1 MTPGQQSVERTDL
14 GVIGMQLLGLVN
26 GEPCKL
32 SLGLDLKERGIYPQE
47 NMNLTEHAQYS
58 HNTSL
63 DLPNWTKNFLVDS
76 SHPSRT
82 NTTKQKLTSSEVQ
95 SNNEWKSNS
104 SKESRTDNKLE
115 AEFGRKQESEEYPV
129 QNSPD
134 SSELQ
139 MKVDFFRKLG
149 YSTEQ
154 IHTVFQKMDSNADTN
169 TILGE
174 LVKAQGTVEK
184 EHTPE
189 EVPGHILVP
198 RGGPSV
204 KVPAG
209 GPVTEEVQEQE
220 VNLRTVVIDGS
231 NVAMSHGNKE
241 VFSCHGILLAVNW
254 FLERGHKDITVF
266 VPSWRKEQPRP
277 DVPITDQHI
286 LRELEKK
293 KILVFTPSRRVG
305 GRRIV
310 CYDDRFIVKL
320 AYETDGIIVSN
331 DTYRDLQN
339 EKPEWKKF
347 IEERLLMYS
356 FVNDKFMPPDDPLGR
371 HGPSLDN
378 FLRIKPVIPEHK
390 RQHCPYGKKCTYG
403 IKCKF
408 YHPERINQP
417 QRSLADELRAT
428 ARSSP
433 TKSLNSANPHKEEKK
448 ASVQKR
454 LTYTE
459 TGPATFNQGDNI
471 SGKRVSPERQYSAQV
486 ANPPDSSAMLKVI
499 AQTKRSS
506 KTNAEW
512 FNHAAFDNTS
522 TNSVCSN
529 SHKSYDEGFVSFE
542 KELSDI
548 WPSRSQSHSEPYSVN
563 NGQYYLPTHSL
574 DHRQDSYHSHESM
587 PSIGVCGYPPQNPPS
602 SSQCCMAMGRM
613 SIQPQFSLPS
623 DFNSPG
629 SQRPRSCWPDPHQI
643 SSNNRSSSLPDPH
656 GWAVKRCDPQLMD
669 PYWKNSQWPSHDL
682 RGEERE
688 TARMKLCAIFQP
700 HLVDTVMKQYPHL
713 LDPQE
718 LAATILAYRS
728 RNSNI

>member
-1 MTPGQQSVERTDL
+1 MHLPE
-14 GVIGMQLLGLVN
+14 LVN
-26 GEPCKL
+26 GERYKQ
-32 SLGLDLKERGIYPQE
+32 SLELNSKERGNCSQG
-47 NMNLTEHAQYS
+47 NMSLTEHAQYS
-58 HNTSL
+58 HKPSL
-63 DLPNWTKNFLVDS
+63 DLPTWGKNILVDA
-76 SHPSRT
+76 SHTTKTSP
-82 NTTKQKLTSSEVQ
+82 TKQKLASNEVQ
-95 SNNEWKSNS
+95 SNNEWKSSS
-104 SKESRTDNKLE
+104 SKEYRTDNKLE
-115 AEFGRKQESEEYPV
+115 AEGGTRQGCED
-129 QNSPD
+129 SPLSSLD
-134 SSELQ
+134 SSDLH

-154 IHTVFQKMDSNADTN
+154 IHVVFQKVDSNADTN

-174 LVKAQGTVEK
+174 LVKAQGNVEK
-184 EHTPE
+184 ENVPE
-189 EVPGHILVP
+189 DVPVPLLVS
-198 RGGPSV
+198 RGLPLV
-204 KVPAG
+204 KTLNN

-220 VNLRTVVIDGS
+220 VNLRAIVIDGS

-241 VFSCHGILLAVNW
+241 VFSCHGIQLAVNW
-254 FLERGHKDITVF
+254 FLERGHADITVF

-305 GRRIV
+305 GKRIV

-417 QRSLADELRAT
+417 QRSVADELRAT
-428 ARSSP
+428 VRFSP
-433 TKSLNSANPHKEEKK
+433 TKNLNSASPHKEEKK

-454 LTYTE
+454 PLYSDN
-459 TGPATFNQGDNI
+459 GSPNFNQGENGSLQRLNPD
-471 SGKRVSPERQYSAQV
+471 RQYPVQNT
-486 ANPPDSSAMLKVI
+486 NPIESSAMLKGI
-499 AQTKRSS
+499 APTKRSS
-506 KTNAEW
+506 PNSNNEW
-512 FNHAAFDNTS
+512 FHCASFDNTT
-522 TNSVCSN
+522 TNSMCST

-542 KELSDI
+542 KEFSDM
-548 WPSRSQSHSEPYSVN
+548 WPSRPQCHSEPYSLN
-563 NGQYYLPTHSL
+563 NGQYYLPAHSL
-574 DHRQDSYHSHESM
+574 EHHQYSYHSHESM
-587 PSIGVCGYPPQNPPS
+587 PSLGPCGYPPQNPPNS
-602 SSQCCMAMGRM
+602 SPCCMAMGSM
-613 SIQPQFSLPS
+613 SIQPPFSHSLPS

-629 SQRPRSCWPDPHQI
+629 SHRSRSCWPDSHQT
-643 SSNNRSSSLPDPH
+643 STNCRSSSLVDPH
-656 GWAVKRCDPQLMD
+656 VWAVKRCDPQVLD
-669 PYWKNSQWPSHDL
+669 PYWKNSQWPAHDHC
-682 RGEERE
+682 REERE
-688 TARMKLCAIFQP
+688 NVRMKLCAIFQP
-700 HLVDTVMKQYPHL
+700 HLVDTVMKQYPQL

-718 LAATILAYRS
+718 LAATILAYKSRS
-728 RNSNI
+728 PNV

>member
-1 MTPGQQSVERTDL
+1 MHLPD
-14 GVIGMQLLGLVN
+14 LVN
-26 GEPCKL
+26 GELYKQ
-32 SLGLDLKERGIYPQE
+32 SLDLNSKGSGIYPE
-47 NMNLTEHAQYS
+47 GNMSLTEHARYS
-58 HNTSL
+58 HEPSL
-63 DLPNWTKNFLVDS
+63 DLPTWSKNILVDS
-76 SHPSRT
+76 SYTTRT
-82 NTTKQKLTSSEVQ
+82 SPTKLKLTSNEVQ
-95 SNNEWKSNS
+95 SSNDWKSNS
-104 SKESRTDNKLE
+104 SKESRVGNKLE
-115 AEFGRKQESEEYPV
+115 AECGSRQGCED
-129 QNSPD
+129 SPLCSLD

-154 IHTVFQKMDSNADTN
+154 IHVVFQKVDGNADTN
-169 TILGE
+169 TVLGE
-174 LVKAQGTVEK
+174 LVKVQGTVEK
-184 EHTPE
+184 DNVPE
-189 EVPGHILVP
+189 EVPVPILVS
-198 RGGPSV
+198 RGGPLV
-204 KVPAG
+204 KAPNS

-220 VNLRTVVIDGS
+220 VNLRTIVIDGS

-241 VFSCHGILLAVNW
+241 VFSCHGIQLAVNW
-254 FLERGHKDITVF
+254 FLERGHTDITVF

-305 GRRIV
+305 GKRIV

-320 AYETDGIIVSN
+320 AYDTDGIIVSN

-417 QRSLADELRAT
+417 QRSVADELRAI

-433 TKSLNSANPHKEEKK
+433 TKNLNSASPHKEEKK

-454 LTYTE
+454 LPYSDN
-459 TGPATFNQGDNI
+459 GSSIFNQGENGSLQRLSPDRQYPVQNAN
-471 SGKRVSPERQYSAQV
+471 SPE
-486 ANPPDSSAMLKVI
+486 SSAISKGV
-499 AQTKRSS
+499 APTKRSPPN
-506 KTNAEW
+506 TNTEW
-512 FNHAAFDNTS
+512 FHHAGFGNAP
-522 TNSVCSN
+522 TNSLCST

-542 KELSDI
+542 KGFSDM
-548 WPSRSQSHSEPYSVN
+548 WPSRSQSHSEPYSIN

-574 DHRQDSYHSHESM
+574 EHHQYSYNSHESM
-587 PSIGVCGYPPQNPPS
+587 PSLGLCGYPQNPPNS
-602 SSQCCMAMGRM
+602 SPCCMAMGRM
-613 SIQPQFSLPS
+613 PIPAQFSHSLPS

-629 SQRPRSCWPDPHQI
+629 SQRSRSCWPDSCHTAPN
-643 SSNNRSSSLPDPH
+643 SRSNSLLDPH
-656 GWAVKRCDPQLMD
+656 VWAVKRCDPQILD
-669 PYWKNSQWPSHDL
+669 PYWKNSQWPSHDHC
-682 RGEERE
+682 GEERE
-688 TARMKLCAIFQP
+688 TVRMKLCAIFQP
-700 HLVDTVMKQYPHL
+700 HLVDTVMKQYPQL
-713 LDPQE
+713 LDPQV
-718 LAATILAYRS
+718 LAAKILAYKSRS
-728 RNSNI
+728 HNV